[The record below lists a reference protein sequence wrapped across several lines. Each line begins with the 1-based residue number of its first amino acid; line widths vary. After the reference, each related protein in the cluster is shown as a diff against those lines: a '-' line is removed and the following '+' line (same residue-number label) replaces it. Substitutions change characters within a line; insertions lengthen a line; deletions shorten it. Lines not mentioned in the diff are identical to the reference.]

1 MQKDYKKL
9 IILDLDGTL
18 YSLKNGS
25 FKKSGIYDA
34 IIENTKQYI
43 KQKLRV
49 DDEAA
54 DLIIKKIVKD
64 FGDSISIGLE
74 KRYGFDRHT
83 YFNYAWDLP
92 ADKYISYNRDINLRR
107 ILLKL
112 KKKFKLA
119 VLSDAPLIWINK
131 VLKELLIKNIFNKEY
146 LFSGEGDIRKE
157 FNNAFQAIIKKIK
170 IKPSRCVV
178 FGDQLE
184 TDIMP
189 AKKVG
194 MKTVYIGNKK
204 EALFIADYVI
214 KSINDIEQALK
225 AIKFYE

>member
-1 MQKDYKKL
+1 M
-9 IILDLDGTL
+9 
-18 YSLKNGS
+18 
-25 FKKSGIYDA
+25 
-34 IIENTKQYI
+34 
-43 KQKLRV
+43 
-49 DDEAA
+49 
-54 DLIIKKIVKD
+54 
-64 FGDSISIGLE
+64 
-74 KRYGFDRHT
+74 
-83 YFNYAWDLP
+83 
-92 ADKYISYNRDINLRR
+92 
-107 ILLKL
+107 
-112 KKKFKLA
+112 
-119 VLSDAPLIWINK
+119 IWINK
-131 VLKELLIKNIFNKEY
+131 VLEKLSIKDIIQGY
-146 LFSGEGDIRKE
+146 VFSGEGDTRKE